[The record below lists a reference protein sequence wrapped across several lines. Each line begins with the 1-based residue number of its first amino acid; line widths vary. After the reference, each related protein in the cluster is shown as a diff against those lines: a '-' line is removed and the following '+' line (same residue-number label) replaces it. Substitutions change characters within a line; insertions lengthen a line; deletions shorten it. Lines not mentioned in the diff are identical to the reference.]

1 MTTDKKNN
9 TKATSNATVDELQQA
24 FDDFKVV
31 YSTVKSFE
39 IKDLLHTACEL
50 FVKAYCKNNIGL
62 CKSILLTLT
71 DNDRRQA
78 LKYIDFIGLSVS
90 YNIDKDDMTVR
101 AFADFDKD
109 KEVATF
115 ADFLK
120 SQRELTKANN
130 KAELVKDLTKYKD
143 KATKQV
149 KRIFD
154 ELTSEQK
161 TIFKSVVHNAK

>member
-1 MTTDKKNN
+1 MTDKKN
-9 TKATSNATVDELQQA
+9 TKATSNATVDVLQQA
-24 FDDFKVV
+24 FDDFKAI
-31 YSTVKSFE
+31 YTTVKSFDV
-39 IKDLLHTACEL
+39 KDLLQTACEL
-50 FVKAYCKNNIGL
+50 FIKAYSKNNIGL

-71 DNDRRQA
+71 DSDRRQA
-78 LKYIDFIGLSVS
+78 LKYVDFVGLSVS
-90 YNIDKDDMTVR
+90 YNIDKDDLQIR

-130 KAELVKDLTKYKD
+130 KALYQQDLTKYKD

-154 ELTSEQK
+154 ELTTEQK
-161 TIFKSVVHNAK
+161 TIFKSVVNNAK